1 MTTETTFCK
10 SCGDKVDFDLPYVRW
25 SKPRRFVVKMHG
37 DRNSKNNG
45 YGQHET
51 LGIVAYEIGSVIQAA
66 QKAYPL
72 LRVESVVDTGAVDIV
87 LDFPA
92 VS

>member
-1 MTTETTFCK
+1 MTETKTCE
-10 SCGDKVDFDLPYVRW
+10 SCGAEVNFELPYVRW
-25 SKPRRFVVKMHG
+25 NKPRRFVVKMYG
-37 DRNSKNNG
+37 DRNLKNNG

-51 LGIVAYEIGSVIQAA
+51 LGVVAYEIGSVIRAA

-87 LDFPA
+87 IDFP
-92 VS
+92 VVD